1 MVPRGMRMGL
11 TNGKKVLQACGFDAV
26 YTSCEYMMRYLTG
39 MAAENGCVIVDATGS
54 TFYTDSR
61 YIEAAKKLF
70 DGTDVTPV
78 IAKPEEIRQ
87 RLAGYASV
95 GISFKETTHAEYLA
109 LEKAGVKLLDAD
121 EA

>member
-1 MVPRGMRMGL
+1 MVL
-11 TNGKKVLQACGFDAV
+11 TNGQKVLAASGLDAV

-39 MAAENGCVIVDATGS
+39 MAAENGCVIVDKSGT

-70 DGTDVTPV
+70 EGTDVTPTNYKQSEV
-78 IAKPEEIRQ
+78 LE

-95 GISFKETTHAEYLA
+95 GISFRETAH
-109 LEKAGVKLLDAD
+109 V
-121 EA
+121 